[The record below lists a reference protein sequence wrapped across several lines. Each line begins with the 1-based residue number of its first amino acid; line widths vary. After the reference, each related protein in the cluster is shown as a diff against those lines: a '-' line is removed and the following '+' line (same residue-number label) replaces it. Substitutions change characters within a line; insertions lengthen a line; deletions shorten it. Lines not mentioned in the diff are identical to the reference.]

1 MPFASATCGFRS
13 GGWNARSESL
23 ADFLPFGPEK
33 AWSYETGFRSTSFGH
48 TSRVNATG
56 FLTDPKGF
64 QLPLGLVRP
73 DGSISFQTQNGS
85 DFRNYGVEGE
95 LAVAPA
101 RNLTVFGNVGVQRAE
116 YRNPSALIQA
126 QQARCL
132 GGDTGS
138 CGQGIVAPDG
148 SLATPQRPPKL
159 TLAMGASY
167 DADLGSLVLT
177 PSGNATYRS
186 SYVVGT
192 PATANDFV
200 APQWVAN
207 ASLFLRDPGRRV
219 KFGVECANCLNNL
232 FETISFSPIYKFY
245 DMPRT
250 IRAIFGVTF

>member
-1 MPFASATCGFRS
+1 MTPHFALQYGAAREVMPFASATCGFRS

-48 TSRVNATG
+48 TSRMNATG

-126 QQARCL
+126 QQARCR
-132 GGDTGS
+132 GDDAAAMDRASSRPTG
-138 CGQGIVAPDG
+138 VW
-148 SLATPQRPPKL
+148 RR
-159 TLAMGASY
+159 
-167 DADLGSLVLT
+167 
-177 PSGNATYRS
+177 RS
-186 SYVVGT
+186 E
-192 PATANDFV
+192 
-200 APQWVAN
+200 
-207 ASLFLRDPGRRV
+207 RR
-219 KFGVECANCLNNL
+219 N
-232 FETISFSPIYKFY
+232 
-245 DMPRT
+245 
-250 IRAIFGVTF
+250 